1 MAVALNTNEQIS
13 LADRLERLSPDRMIG
28 EKGTTF
34 LYSED
39 VAAIVA
45 ALRKPQAGTVV
56 SEFEG
61 IFGHLTATE
70 RRWLTR
76 RIDGLEV

>member
-1 MAVALNTNEQIS
+1 MIELNANERAALAE
-13 LADRLERLSPDRMIG
+13 RLERLNPDQMIG

-45 ALRKPQAGTVV
+45 ALRKPQAETIV

-61 IFGHLTATE
+61 IFGQIKATE

-76 RIDGLEV
+76 RIAGLEV